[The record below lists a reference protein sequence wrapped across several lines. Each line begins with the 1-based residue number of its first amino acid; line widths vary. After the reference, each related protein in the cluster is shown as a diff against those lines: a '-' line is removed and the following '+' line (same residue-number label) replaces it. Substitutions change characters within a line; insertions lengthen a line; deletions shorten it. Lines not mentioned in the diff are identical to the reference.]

1 MTMAPAPAPHILSLQ
16 AILRSYLERVL
27 LGLQSVN
34 DSFGTNR
41 SAVGSPGP
49 SSALHLQQQRSVL
62 ILDADTVRIVST
74 VMSQRDV
81 LRLGV
86 ALVERID
93 EAAIDDRSRGPSS
106 SSSLSSSSSSSVYSS
121 LTAVY
126 FIRPTKSNV
135 RRLRQELK
143 NPRFGGYRVY
153 CTNFV
158 SDLRLQDLAEGDGGE
173 RVEVVREVYGD
184 YVALDGWHFVVGAGA
199 GSLGGG
205 DYGAMGEVV
214 DRCTEGLAAVMLS
227 LRRNFKVRFSR
238 HSELAGRVA
247 RSLCQLTGVEQRGLF
262 DFGERESGSNSTV
275 LVLDRRED
283 PVTPLLSQWTY
294 QAMVHELLGGLKDN
308 VVRLRDSRQEYVM
321 SALDDEFFRKNMH
334 LNFGDVGMAVKDLV
348 DRVSADHMTVKGFDT
363 IEDIAAFVEH
373 LPDATEQQG
382 LTAKHVTIM
391 GALSKEVEERSLMA
405 VSGVEQDVC
414 CQASS
419 PAAHY
424 EAVAG
429 IVRNGRVRAMD
440 KARLVLLYAFRYEQ
454 EAPQEVSTL
463 FSAME
468 TAAGA
473 DAALMDTMRY
483 LRKSTAAIMARGS
496 LDLFS
501 DKTLTSRFANLAKQ
515 HLRGVENVYTQHQP
529 AFAGVIERA
538 ARGRLSVEDFPFASS
553 SASVAADDG
562 GRGGVGGYGAGYGS
576 GADGVG
582 AGAGGAAT
590 GTAAHQRSSKL
601 IIAFIIGGTTYEEA
615 KAVAEMNADGHVN
628 VYLGGTDVTSS
639 GEFFA
644 ASRAA
649 GAHSSFQF

>member
-1 MTMAPAPAPHILSLQ
+1 M
-16 AILRSYLERVL
+16 
-27 LGLQSVN
+27 
-34 DSFGTNR
+34 
-41 SAVGSPGP
+41 
-49 SSALHLQQQRSVL
+49 
-62 ILDADTVRIVST
+62 
-74 VMSQRDV
+74 
-81 LRLGV
+81 
-86 ALVERID
+86 
-93 EAAIDDRSRGPSS
+93 
-106 SSSLSSSSSSSVYSS
+106 
-121 LTAVY
+121 
-126 FIRPTKSNV
+126 
-135 RRLRQELK
+135 
-143 NPRFGGYRVY
+143 Y

-553 SASVAADDG
+553 SASSASVAAGDGGRG

-576 GADGVG
+576 GVDGVG